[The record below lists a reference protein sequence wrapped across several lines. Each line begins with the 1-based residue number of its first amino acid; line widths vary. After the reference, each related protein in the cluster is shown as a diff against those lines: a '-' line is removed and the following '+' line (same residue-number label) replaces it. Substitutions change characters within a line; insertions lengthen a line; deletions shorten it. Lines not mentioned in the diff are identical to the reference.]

1 MKERQNKR
9 RASLFLLVILS
20 IVLVLGQAIQSTYA
34 DSELYSDTEDKQ
46 LLADNKSKTDETKAS
61 DDESKSENE
70 DVLKKKDAKLDL
82 SNSRVTTDSSDLNLS
97 SFPKRRVARA
107 VSGTEKIDISVR
119 VEWNATYYPP
129 TTVNLMAN
137 GELKDTV
144 TLRTAEIQQDLSE
157 WIHVFRNLPKY
168 DDNGKEIEYSIT
180 YHINDNWL
188 KYNTV
193 VSGNAQEG
201 FVIKS
206 VTSRDINVNKAWN
219 MIIVRV
225 SPGTPSPTSLDFLGH
240 ALDVMDDADT
250 ENAIGNV
257 DADDE
262 SMKSKRE
269 IPDSITVY
277 LYADGVKIDSK
288 KIYKADNWEGKFENV
303 PQYADDGHTID
314 YTVKEDPIP
323 GYIAEYRDDGIII
336 NRSVIDIPVKKK
348 WVGKRKDSV
357 DITLYRTC
365 ETESWDDYGNLV
377 KETINEEVATAELNA
392 ANNWKHTFKDVY
404 EFYLSENG
412 QPSKYKYYVKETE
425 IAGYDSVIT
434 GNQDD
439 GFVITN
445 ENTIDKISIPVEKK
459 WSGDILESVTVKLLA
474 NGEEVQAIELNQA
487 NSWKHIFANLH
498 KYDNDNN
505 EIKYTVKEVGEDNG
519 FLEFGDKRFKVSY
532 DGSEDNGFIISN
544 EKFIPPTPTLN
555 TPPDPKTDKP
565 PVPKPNTGDESNIY
579 LYLGLIISAGAL
591 ITSIKEFFVFSVIF
605 LINERN
611 MKSYIIIAKCMNL
624 WFNLHERVI

>member
-20 IVLVLGQAIQSTYA
+20 IVLVLGQVIQSTYA

-61 DDESKSENE
+61 DNESKSENE

-97 SFPKRRVARA
+97 SFTKRRVARA

-250 ENAIGNV
+250 DYDNENAIGNV

-288 KIYKADNWEGKFENV
+288 KIYKADDWEGKFENV

-445 ENTIDKISIPVEKK
+445 ENTVDKISIPVEKK
-459 WSGDILESVTVKLLA
+459 WSGDTLESVTVKLLA

-498 KYDNDNN
+498 KYDSDNN

-555 TPPDPKTDKP
+555 TPPGPKTDKP
-565 PVPKPNTGDESNIY
+565 PVPKPNTGDESNLY

-591 ITSIKEFFVFSVIF
+591 ITSIKYRCKKGYFKLSCG
-605 LINERN
+605 
-611 MKSYIIIAKCMNL
+611 YQ
-624 WFNLHERVI
+624 

>member
-193 VSGNAQEG
+193 VFGNAQEG

-250 ENAIGNV
+250 ENTIGNV

-591 ITSIKEFFVFSVIF
+591 ITSINYRCKKV
-605 LINERN
+605 
-611 MKSYIIIAKCMNL
+611 K
-624 WFNLHERVI
+624 

>member
-20 IVLVLGQAIQSTYA
+20 IVLVLGQVIQSTYA

-137 GELKDTV
+137 GEQKDTV
-144 TLRTAEIQQDLSE
+144 TLRSAEIQQDLSE
-157 WIHVFRNLPKY
+157 WRHVFRNLPKY
-168 DDNGKEIEYSIT
+168 DDDGKEIEYSIT

-250 ENAIGNV
+250 DYDNENAIGNV

-288 KIYKADNWEGKFENV
+288 KIYKADDWEGKFENV

-445 ENTIDKISIPVEKK
+445 ENTVDKISIPVEKK
-459 WSGDILESVTVKLLA
+459 WSGDTLESVTVKLLA

-498 KYDNDNN
+498 KYDSDNN

-555 TPPDPKTDKP
+555 TPPGPKTDKP
-565 PVPKPNTGDESNIY
+565 PVPKPNTGDESNLY

-591 ITSIKEFFVFSVIF
+591 ITSIKYRCKKV
-605 LINERN
+605 
-611 MKSYIIIAKCMNL
+611 K
-624 WFNLHERVI
+624 

>member
-193 VSGNAQEG
+193 VFGNAQEG

-565 PVPKPNTGDESNIY
+565 PVPKPNTGDESNLY

-591 ITSIKEFFVFSVIF
+591 ITSINYRCKKV
-605 LINERN
+605 
-611 MKSYIIIAKCMNL
+611 K
-624 WFNLHERVI
+624 

>member
-157 WIHVFRNLPKY
+157 WIHVFRNIPKY

-336 NRSVIDIPVKKK
+336 NRSVIDISVKKK

-591 ITSIKEFFVFSVIF
+591 ITSIKYRCKKV
-605 LINERN
+605 
-611 MKSYIIIAKCMNL
+611 K
-624 WFNLHERVI
+624 

>member
-445 ENTIDKISIPVEKK
+445 ENTIDKI
-459 WSGDILESVTVKLLA
+459 
-474 NGEEVQAIELNQA
+474 
-487 NSWKHIFANLH
+487 
-498 KYDNDNN
+498 
-505 EIKYTVKEVGEDNG
+505 
-519 FLEFGDKRFKVSY
+519 
-532 DGSEDNGFIISN
+532 
-544 EKFIPPTPTLN
+544 
-555 TPPDPKTDKP
+555 
-565 PVPKPNTGDESNIY
+565 
-579 LYLGLIISAGAL
+579 
-591 ITSIKEFFVFSVIF
+591 
-605 LINERN
+605 
-611 MKSYIIIAKCMNL
+611 
-624 WFNLHERVI
+624 

>member
-1 MKERQNKR
+1 M
-9 RASLFLLVILS
+9 
-20 IVLVLGQAIQSTYA
+20 
-34 DSELYSDTEDKQ
+34 
-46 LLADNKSKTDETKAS
+46 
-61 DDESKSENE
+61 
-70 DVLKKKDAKLDL
+70 
-82 SNSRVTTDSSDLNLS
+82 S

-107 VSGTEKIDISVR
+107 VSATEKIDISVR

-137 GELKDTV
+137 GEMKDTV
-144 TLRTAEIQQDLSE
+144 TLRRAEILQDQSE
-157 WIHVFRNLPKY
+157 WRHVFRNLPKY

-180 YHINDNWL
+180 YHIYDNWL

-219 MIIVRV
+219 MIIVRI
-225 SPGTPSPTSLDFLGH
+225 SPGNPSPVSLDFLGL

-250 ENAIGNV
+250 GNDNENAIGNV

-288 KIYKADNWEGKFENV
+288 KIFKADGWQGKFENV

-314 YTVKEDPIP
+314 YTVKEEPIP

-348 WVGKRKDSV
+348 WIGKRKDIV
-357 DITLYRTC
+357 DITLCRTC

-377 KETINEEVATAELNA
+377 KETINEEVATVELNA
-392 ANNWKHTFKDVY
+392 ANNWNHTFKDVY

-445 ENTIDKISIPVEKK
+445 ENTVDKISIPVEKK
-459 WSGDILESVTVKLLA
+459 WNGDALDSVTVKLLA
-474 NGEEVQAIELNQA
+474 NGEEVQEIELNQA
-487 NSWKHIFANLH
+487 NSWKHVFANLH
-498 KYDNDNN
+498 KYDSDNN

-532 DGSEDNGFIISN
+532 DGSEDNGFTISN
-544 EKFIPPTPTLN
+544 EKFIPPAPTPNRT
-555 TPPDPKTDKP
+555 PDPKTDKP
-565 PVPKPNTGDESNIY
+565 PVPKPNTGDESNLY

-591 ITSIKEFFVFSVIF
+591 ITSIKYRCKKV
-605 LINERN
+605 
-611 MKSYIIIAKCMNL
+611 K
-624 WFNLHERVI
+624 

>member
-46 LLADNKSKTDETKAS
+46 LLDDNKSKTDETKAS

-157 WIHVFRNLPKY
+157 WIHVFRNIPKY

-336 NRSVIDIPVKKK
+336 NRSVIDISVKKK

-591 ITSIKEFFVFSVIF
+591 ITSIKYRCKKV
-605 LINERN
+605 
-611 MKSYIIIAKCMNL
+611 K
-624 WFNLHERVI
+624 

>member
-505 EIKYTVKEVGEDNG
+505 EIKYTVKKVGEDNG

-591 ITSIKEFFVFSVIF
+591 ITSIKYRCKKV
-605 LINERN
+605 
-611 MKSYIIIAKCMNL
+611 K
-624 WFNLHERVI
+624 

>member
-137 GELKDTV
+137 GERKDTV
-144 TLRTAEIQQDLSE
+144 TLRSAEIQQDLSE
-157 WIHVFRNLPKY
+157 WRHVFRNLPKY

-225 SPGTPSPTSLDFLGH
+225 SPGTPSPTSLDFLGL
-240 ALDVMDDADT
+240 ALDVMDDADISNGN

-288 KIYKADNWEGKFENV
+288 KSIK
-303 PQYADDGHTID
+303 
-314 YTVKEDPIP
+314 
-323 GYIAEYRDDGIII
+323 
-336 NRSVIDIPVKKK
+336 
-348 WVGKRKDSV
+348 
-357 DITLYRTC
+357 L
-365 ETESWDDYGNLV
+365 
-377 KETINEEVATAELNA
+377 
-392 ANNWKHTFKDVY
+392 
-404 EFYLSENG
+404 
-412 QPSKYKYYVKETE
+412 
-425 IAGYDSVIT
+425 IT
-434 GNQDD
+434 G
-439 GFVITN
+439 
-445 ENTIDKISIPVEKK
+445 
-459 WSGDILESVTVKLLA
+459 
-474 NGEEVQAIELNQA
+474 
-487 NSWKHIFANLH
+487 
-498 KYDNDNN
+498 
-505 EIKYTVKEVGEDNG
+505 
-519 FLEFGDKRFKVSY
+519 KVSLKMFL
-532 DGSEDNGFIISN
+532 SMLM
-544 EKFIPPTPTLN
+544 T
-555 TPPDPKTDKP
+555 
-565 PVPKPNTGDESNIY
+565 
-579 LYLGLIISAGAL
+579 
-591 ITSIKEFFVFSVIF
+591 VIQ
-605 LINERN
+605 
-611 MKSYIIIAKCMNL
+611 
-624 WFNLHERVI
+624 

>member
-555 TPPDPKTDKP
+555 TPPDQKTDKP

-591 ITSIKEFFVFSVIF
+591 ITSIKYRCKKV
-605 LINERN
+605 
-611 MKSYIIIAKCMNL
+611 K
-624 WFNLHERVI
+624 

>member
-9 RASLFLLVILS
+9 RTSLFLLVILS

-591 ITSIKEFFVFSVIF
+591 ITSIKYRCKKV
-605 LINERN
+605 
-611 MKSYIIIAKCMNL
+611 K
-624 WFNLHERVI
+624 

>member
-323 GYIAEYRDDGIII
+323 VYIAEYRDDGIII

-591 ITSIKEFFVFSVIF
+591 ITSIKYRCKKV
-605 LINERN
+605 
-611 MKSYIIIAKCMNL
+611 K
-624 WFNLHERVI
+624 

>member
-336 NRSVIDIPVKKK
+336 NRSVIDISVKKK

-591 ITSIKEFFVFSVIF
+591 ITSIKYRCKKV
-605 LINERN
+605 
-611 MKSYIIIAKCMNL
+611 K
-624 WFNLHERVI
+624 

>member
-20 IVLVLGQAIQSTYA
+20 IVLVLGQVIQSTYA

-61 DDESKSENE
+61 DNESKSENE

-97 SFPKRRVARA
+97 SFTKRRVARA

-591 ITSIKEFFVFSVIF
+591 ITSINYRCKKV
-605 LINERN
+605 
-611 MKSYIIIAKCMNL
+611 K
-624 WFNLHERVI
+624 

>member
-20 IVLVLGQAIQSTYA
+20 IVLVLGQVIQSTYA

-61 DDESKSENE
+61 DNESKSENE

-97 SFPKRRVARA
+97 SFTKRRVARA

-137 GELKDTV
+137 GEMKDTV
-144 TLRTAEIQQDLSE
+144 TLRRAEILQDQSE
-157 WIHVFRNLPKY
+157 WRHVFRNLPKY

-240 ALDVMDDADT
+240 ALDVMDDASTYYDN

-445 ENTIDKISIPVEKK
+445 ENTVDKISIPVEKK
-459 WSGDILESVTVKLLA
+459 WSGDTLESVTVKLLA

-505 EIKYTVKEVGEDNG
+505 EIKYIVKEVGEDNG

-591 ITSIKEFFVFSVIF
+591 ITSIKYRCKKV
-605 LINERN
+605 
-611 MKSYIIIAKCMNL
+611 K
-624 WFNLHERVI
+624 

>member
-555 TPPDPKTDKP
+555 TPPAPKTNKP
-565 PVPKPNTGDESNIY
+565 PVPKPNTGDESNLY

-591 ITSIKEFFVFSVIF
+591 ITSINYRCKKV
-605 LINERN
+605 
-611 MKSYIIIAKCMNL
+611 K
-624 WFNLHERVI
+624 

>member
-20 IVLVLGQAIQSTYA
+20 IVLVLGQVIQSTYA

-61 DDESKSENE
+61 DNESKSENE

-97 SFPKRRVARA
+97 SFTKRRVARA

-250 ENAIGNV
+250 DYDNENAIGNV

-288 KIYKADNWEGKFENV
+288 KIYKADDWEGKFENV

-445 ENTIDKISIPVEKK
+445 ENTVDKISIPVEKK
-459 WSGDILESVTVKLLA
+459 WSGDTLESVTVKLLA

-498 KYDNDNN
+498 KYDSDNN

-555 TPPDPKTDKP
+555 TPPGPKTDKP
-565 PVPKPNTGDESNIY
+565 PVPKPNTGDESNLY

-591 ITSIKEFFVFSVIF
+591 ITSIKYRCKKV
-605 LINERN
+605 
-611 MKSYIIIAKCMNL
+611 K
-624 WFNLHERVI
+624 

>member
-46 LLADNKSKTDETKAS
+46 LISDNKSKTDETKAS

-70 DVLKKKDAKLDL
+70 DALKKKDAKLDL

-157 WIHVFRNLPKY
+157 WRHVFRNLPKY

-225 SPGTPSPTSLDFLGH
+225 SPGTPSPTSLDFLGL
-240 ALDVMDDADT
+240 ALDVMDDASTYYDN

-445 ENTIDKISIPVEKK
+445 ENTVDKISIPVEKK
-459 WSGDILESVTVKLLA
+459 WSGDTLESVTVKLLA

-519 FLEFGDKRFKVSY
+519 HLEFGDKRFKVSY

-555 TPPDPKTDKP
+555 TPPAPKTNKP
-565 PVPKPNTGDESNIY
+565 PVPKPNTGDESNLY

-591 ITSIKEFFVFSVIF
+591 ITSIKYRCKKV
-605 LINERN
+605 
-611 MKSYIIIAKCMNL
+611 K
-624 WFNLHERVI
+624 

>member
-46 LLADNKSKTDETKAS
+46 LISDNKSKTDETKAS

-70 DVLKKKDAKLDL
+70 DALKKKDAKLDL

-157 WIHVFRNLPKY
+157 WRHVFRNLPKY

-225 SPGTPSPTSLDFLGH
+225 SPGTPSPTSLDFLGL
-240 ALDVMDDADT
+240 ALDVMDDADISNGN

-262 SMKSKRE
+262 YMKSKRE

-591 ITSIKEFFVFSVIF
+591 ITSIKYRCKKV
-605 LINERN
+605 
-611 MKSYIIIAKCMNL
+611 K
-624 WFNLHERVI
+624 